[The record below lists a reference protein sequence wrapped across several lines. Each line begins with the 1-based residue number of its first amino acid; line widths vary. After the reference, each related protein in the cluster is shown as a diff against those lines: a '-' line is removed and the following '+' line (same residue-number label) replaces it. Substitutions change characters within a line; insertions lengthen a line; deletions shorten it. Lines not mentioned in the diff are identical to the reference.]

1 MMRKIFAIIR
11 QDLRVFLT
19 QRSNLPGLLLTP
31 AVMTIII
38 ALVTGGAFNGVA
50 IQRLDVIDQDG
61 TQASA
66 EFLAAIRQANQG
78 LTLCPMDNNESD
90 ICAMGKSTS
99 LSESDALDR
108 VANSTSLALLVI
120 PAGYEASLQGLQPI
134 SLTFHSASSIGTSQ
148 VAQEA
153 VQAALSK
160 VNTAAVASQFGLM
173 VIQTVQG
180 QPVASDQAQ
189 KIRDGLYQQALQ
201 MEDFKNIAIE
211 FSLSSTNQ
219 SKSVGESLQQGLG
232 QSVPGM
238 GTMFVLMTLFGGMS
252 ALIVERQQ
260 WTLQRLAVMPVSRRT
275 LLLGKILARFC
286 LGLVQFLVVF
296 IVGAA
301 LGMNFGKDPLALL
314 LLVIVYTL
322 TVTALTFAVGPGLKT
337 PAQASGLGLLLTL
350 TLAPIG
356 GAWWPMEIS
365 PKFMQ
370 VIGHISPIAWAMDGF
385 TALTYNGAHLAD
397 IWLPL
402 TVLAGMT
409 VILFLIAIPR
419 FRYQVD

>member
-1 MMRKIFAIIR
+1 
-11 QDLRVFLT
+11 V
-19 QRSNLPGLLLTP
+19 
-31 AVMTIII
+31 II

-78 LTLCPMDNNESD
+78 LTLCPMDNNENDS
-90 ICAMGKSTS
+90 CAMGSSTS
-99 LSESDALDR
+99 LSESEALDR